1 MKTLVLVESERTRK
15 GITSRERRVYISSL
29 DAQAHRMADCVRG
42 HWHIE
47 NRLHWVLDVTF
58 GEDRTRVA
66 KKNGAKNLAIIRKIA
81 LNMLRRAPTPLPVE
95 SIVMRQRL
103 ANWRVDYLL
112 AVLSS
117 RSIQGIPPRQARG
130 RQRYSRA

>member
-1 MKTLVLVESERTRK
+1 MKTLVLVESERPRK

-29 DAQAHRMADCVRG
+29 DAQAHRMSDCVRG

-47 NRLHWVLDVTF
+47 QQVAL
-58 GEDRTRVA
+58 GTRRNVRRRPDTHRQ
-66 KKNGAKNLAIIRKIA
+66 KKSGAENLASIRKIA
-81 LNMLRRAPTPLPVE
+81 LNMLRRAPTPLKVE

-112 AVLSS
+112 AVSSS
-117 RSIQGIPPRQARG
+117 RSIQV
-130 RQRYSRA
+130 

>member
-1 MKTLVLVESERTRK
+1 MLRKVDWLRSTGEWVDLKTLVLVESERTRK

-58 GEDRTRVA
+58 GEDASRVRTGTAPEVMAALRSSTLALIRRTGQKPTAARPAYAARPKAAIRVLM
-66 KKNGAKNLAIIRKIA
+66 K
-81 LNMLRRAPTPLPVE
+81 
-95 SIVMRQRL
+95 S
-103 ANWRVDYLL
+103 
-112 AVLSS
+112 
-117 RSIQGIPPRQARG
+117 
-130 RQRYSRA
+130 